1 VYFGLQVK
9 ANYRKAQNYMNIRK
23 NRPIIG
29 ISIGD
34 INGVGIEVTLKALSD
49 NRVFKNFT
57 PLIYGH
63 GKAIS
68 FYKKILAIEDF
79 NFVQIKS
86 LVEIQHKRVNVINV
100 LEDCP
105 EVIPGVETQEAGK
118 MALAALS
125 QAVDDLKTGQIK
137 ALVTAPVNKNNINTE
152 ELHFVGHTEFITEA
166 VGSKESLMLMVSE
179 EFRVGLVTGHI
190 PLSKVSELVSKERII
205 KKANLLLNS
214 LEKDFGIN
222 KPKIAILGLNP
233 HAGEDGLLGKEE
245 EEIIK
250 PAIKELKDQNK
261 MVFGPYPSD
270 GFFGMLH
277 QNKFDGVLAMYHD
290 QGLIPF
296 KSIAFSSGVN
306 FTAGLPII
314 RTSPDHGTAYNI
326 AGKNLADEGSMR
338 AALFLAADIVNQH
351 EPVLD

>member
-1 VYFGLQVK
+1 
-9 ANYRKAQNYMNIRK
+9 MNIRK
-23 NRPIIG
+23 SRPIIG

-34 INGVGIEVTLKALSD
+34 INGVAIEVVIKALTD
-49 NRVFKNFT
+49 NRIFKSFT

-68 FYKKILAIEDF
+68 FYKKALSIDDF

-86 LVEIQHKRVNVINV
+86 LDEVQHKRVNVINV
-100 LEDCP
+100 MEECP
-105 EVIPGVETQEAGK
+105 DVIPGVETQEAGK

-125 QAVDDLKTGQIK
+125 QAVEDLKSGQIQ
-137 ALVTAPVNKNNINTE
+137 ALVTAPVNKNNINSE

-166 VGSKESLMLMVSE
+166 VGAKDSLMLMVSDQL
-179 EFRVGLVTGHI
+179 RVGLVTGHI
-190 PLSKVSELVSKERII
+190 PLAKVPEAVTKERIL
-205 KKANLLLNS
+205 KKAKLLLDS

-233 HAGEDGLLGKEE
+233 HAGEDGLLGTEE

-250 PAIKELKDQNK
+250 PAIRELKDQNK

-270 GFFGMLH
+270 GFFGMMH
-277 QNKFDGVLAMYHD
+277 QTKFDGILAMYHD

-306 FTAGLPII
+306 YTAGLPVI

-338 AALFLAADIVNQH
+338 AAIFLAADIISQH
-351 EPVLD
+351 TPEEE